1 MKQTPVAHLDLGHVV
16 AIHKVELQVVRVLA
30 VQGCAVV
37 LQITH
42 TCRAKQTNNKA
53 DIGDRGR

>member
-1 MKQTPVAHLDLGHVV
+1 MRQTPLAHLDLGHVV

-37 LQITH
+37 LQIAY
-42 TCRAKQTNNKA
+42 TCRAQETNKQQ
-53 DIGDRGR
+53 GRHW